1 MVSYTAMLSLNKIFN
16 RLRKSKSQPAVPVSS
31 KKSERLVIPRAEH
44 TISRKQISSAALKVL
59 YGLKDAGYDAYL
71 VGGCVRDLLLGH
83 EPKDFDV
90 TTNASPEQVHK
101 VFRRSQLIGRRF
113 KLVHVRYGREVIE
126 VATFRAPP
134 EADQHVDEQGRI
146 MRDNVFGTLEQ
157 DAWRRDFTINALY
170 YNIRDFSI
178 IDYTGGIADLE
189 TGKIRLIGDVET
201 RYREDPVRILRAIRF
216 VGKLGLRLDD
226 ETEVLIPKYAN
237 LLADIPA
244 ARLFDEV
251 LKLYLSGNA
260 AVTHE
265 LLGHYGVFEHL
276 FPQTADILHTEKDH
290 YPRTLLTKALE
301 NTDKRIDD
309 GKPVTPAFLF
319 AALLWEP
326 VRQRWQEHKASNIP
340 AITALQRAAMEVISE
355 QVQRVAVPKRFTL
368 VTKDIWVLQIRL
380 DQRFGKKAFRLL
392 THPKFRAGYDF
403 LLLRAES
410 GEPLTELAEWW
421 TTFQFANDDEQQKM
435 VKILAPQKGGVKR
448 KPRRRRKKSAAKSE

>member
-1 MVSYTAMLSLNKIFN
+1 MISLNKIFN
-16 RLRKSKSQPAVPVSS
+16 RLRKSKSQPAVPASS

-178 IDYTGGIADLE
+178 IDYTGGIADLGR
-189 TGKIRLIGDVET
+189 GKIRLIGDVET
-201 RYREDPVRILRAIRF
+201 RYREDPVRMLRAIRF

-226 ETEVLIPKYAN
+226 DTERLIPKYAN

-265 LLGHYGVFEHL
+265 LLGHYGIFEHL
-276 FPQTADILHTEKDH
+276 FPQTAEILHTEKDH

-301 NTDKRIDD
+301 NTDKRIDE

-326 VRQRWQEHKASNIP
+326 VRQRWQEHITSKIP
-340 AITALQRAAMEVISE
+340 VIPALQRAAMEVISE
-355 QVQRVAVPKRFTL
+355 QVRRVAVPKRFTL
-368 VTKDIWVLQIRL
+368 VTKDIWVLQTRL
-380 DQRFGKKAFRLL
+380 EQRFGKKAFRLL

-435 VKILAPQKGGVKR
+435 VKSLAPQKGGAKR
-448 KPRRRRKKSAAKSE
+448 KPRRRRKKPAAAKSE